1 MSFSHKHDPFSRQKI
16 MVSIGIVHAKRRKPN
31 IIAKAERNARKS
43 DNRIQRHFYADK
55 ACTKCV
61 TDIAEI
67 KAKSIKSHVSGIFDC
82 YDASVPGLA
91 MGTHSVFF
99 ADKAQEYKRHHHVA
113 FFEERPG
120 IARCPQ
126 DASSLKENS
135 VEIDCF
141 FCFLF
146 LAIFGFFGCLT
157 ESEVCDF
164 DCDALRGGIGFLDLI
179 IAASAGDEAMDDL
192 GKFVLF
198 RRVFGVDFEG

>member
-1 MSFSHKHDPFSRQKI
+1 MQNELSEGAIIQTFPKPK
-16 MVSIGIVHAKRRKPN
+16 VSNRTSPAFLTAMTRRCPVLPWVRIV
-31 IIAKAERNARKS
+31 
-43 DNRIQRHFYADK
+43 Y
-55 ACTKCV
+55 
-61 TDIAEI
+61 
-67 KAKSIKSHVSGIFDC
+67 
-82 YDASVPGLA
+82 
-91 MGTHSVFF
+91 FF

-126 DASSLKENS
+126 DTSSLKENS
-135 VEIDCF
+135 IEIDCF

-146 LAIFGFFGCLT
+146 LGIFGFFGCLT
-157 ESEVCDF
+157 ESELCDF